1 LIFNSL
7 QFAAFFAL
15 VWALVWLAGR
25 VGEGIRLRNACI
37 LVASYVF
44 YAAWDWRFLGL
55 IWISTV
61 VDYVCAIAIARAGRG
76 PETQRRR
83 KALVTLSLVVNLGLL
98 GFFKY
103 FGFFVESAAEL
114 LGALGFTAHTPTLR
128 IILPVGISFYT
139 FQTLSY
145 TIDVYRGRIPAE
157 RDLLGYATYV
167 AFFPQLVAGPIERGS
182 TLLPQFLRISRIASD
197 NVRSGLHLMAW
208 GLFKKV
214 VVADNVAKVSDAVF
228 ALEDPSGIQVL
239 LGAYAF
245 AFQIY
250 CDFSGYTDVARGSAR
265 CLGFELSLNFDLPY
279 FSGNPQ
285 EFWRRWHISL
295 STWLRDYLYIP
306 LGGNRKGKARTH
318 LNIVLTMVLGGL
330 WHGAAWTFVLWGAFH
345 GVWLSIHRMLGPL
358 LDRLRPATPAGGA
371 LWRLLCVV
379 VTFHLVSLALMIF
392 RSENLAQVGTMFA
405 GLVVWPG
412 GDWISQLDA
421 IGPLRLGACVVGM
434 LLAAELIERARGDAL
449 FVLRWPAPV
458 RGLLYALGVVT
469 FLAIGEYRGPE
480 FIYFQF

>member
-1 LIFNSL
+1 V
-7 QFAAFFAL
+7 L
-15 VWALVWLAGR
+15 VWAVVRLAGR
-25 VGEGIRLRNACI
+25 VGEGIWLRNACI
-37 LVASYVF
+37 LAASYVF

-55 IWISTV
+55 IWLSTA
-61 VDYVCAIAIARAGRG
+61 VDYSCAIAIAKAGRG

-83 KALVTLSLVVNLGLL
+83 KALVTTSLVVNLGLL

-103 FGFFVESAAEL
+103 FGFFVESAVEL
-114 LGALGFTAHTPTLR
+114 LGVLGFAAHAPTLR

-157 RDLLGYATYV
+157 RDLLSYATYV
-167 AFFPQLVAGPIERGS
+167 AFFPQLVAGPIERGTS
-182 TLLPQFLRISRIASD
+182 LLPQFRRASRITSED
-197 NVRSGLHLMAW
+197 VRSGLHLLAW

-228 ALEDPSGIQVL
+228 ALDDPTGIQVL

-250 CDFSGYTDVARGSAR
+250 CDFSGYSDMARGSAR
-265 CLGFELSLNFDLPY
+265 CLGFDLSLNFDLPY
-279 FSGNPQ
+279 FSTNPR
-285 EFWRRWHISL
+285 EFWQRWHISL

-306 LGGNRKGKARTH
+306 LGGNRRGEARTYVN
-318 LNIVLTMVLGGL
+318 LILTMLLGGL

-345 GVWLSIHRMLGPL
+345 GVWLSLHRL
-358 LDRLRPATPAGGA
+358 LRPVLEWLRPATPAGRVMWQA
-371 LWRLLCVV
+371 LCVA
-379 VTFHLVSLALMIF
+379 VTFHLVSLGLMIF
-392 RSENLAQVGTMFA
+392 RSENLSHVGTLLA
-405 GLVVWPG
+405 GLTVWPG
-412 GDWISQLDA
+412 GEWSSLLDA
-421 IGPLRLGACVVGM
+421 IGPLHLAACVVWG
-434 LLAAELIERARGDAL
+434 LLAAEVIERAQGDAL
-449 FVLRWPAPV
+449 FVLRWPVPV
-458 RGLLYALGVVT
+458 RGFVYALGVVA